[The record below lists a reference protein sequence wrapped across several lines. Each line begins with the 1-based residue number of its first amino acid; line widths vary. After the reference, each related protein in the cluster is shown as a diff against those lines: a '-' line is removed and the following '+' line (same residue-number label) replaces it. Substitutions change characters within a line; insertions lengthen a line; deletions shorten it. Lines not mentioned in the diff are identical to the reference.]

1 MSSRAPKE
9 IHEERLKMHNANV
22 ANRVQ
27 YFDPKTGSFYENLL
41 EDRPCP
47 TCKEN
52 HEHFLFFK
60 DGGRYVKC
68 TQCDIVYLNP
78 VFKDENLEKYYR
90 TNHDLQSEIVANDGD
105 FYTNIYSKGLRA
117 IERVAPKGNILDIG
131 CSAGIFL
138 DLAKEAGWKTYGV
151 ELNERE
157 ASYATAKGHTIY
169 NKFLNEVTFESPLEA
184 ICLWDVFEHLKDGEV
199 YLNDM
204 KALLAKSGVV
214 FLQIPSA
221 DSLAAKML
229 REKCNMYDGIEH
241 VNLYSCKSIEK
252 LAQKCGFEIESCETV
267 IGEIGV
273 MNNYLNYE
281 DPYFGNSTNTKT
293 FLGGLDEK
301 WLHDQKMGYKM
312 QLVLRKKG

>member
-27 YFDPKTGSFYENLL
+27 YFDPKTGAFFEDLL

-52 HEHFLFFK
+52 HEHFIFFK

-68 TQCDIVYLNP
+68 TECDMVYLNP

-90 TNHDLQSEIVANDGD
+90 TNHDLQSEIVASDGD
-105 FYTNIYSKGLRA
+105 FYTNIYSKGLHA
-117 IERVAPKGNILDIG
+117 IERATAKGDILDIG

-138 DLAKEAGWKTYGV
+138 DLAKKAGWKTFGV
-151 ELNERE
+151 ELNEKE
-157 ASYATAKGHTIY
+157 ASYAAAKGHTIY
-169 NKFLNEVTFESPLEA
+169 NKFLSEVTFEAPLDA
-184 ICLWDVFEHLKDGEV
+184 ICLWDVFEHLKDGEA
-199 YLNDM
+199 YLNEM
-204 KALLAKSGVV
+204 KTLLTKNGVV

-241 VNLYSCKSIEK
+241 VNLYSYKSIEK
-252 LAQKCGFEIESCETV
+252 LALKCGFEIESCETV

>member
-1 MSSRAPKE
+1 MQQKTPKE
-9 IHEERLKMHNANV
+9 ISTARLHMYYATIENLKKYFQPNSNTFYEYLLEERI
-22 ANRVQ
+22 
-27 YFDPKTGSFYENLL
+27 
-41 EDRPCP
+41 CP

-68 TQCDIVYLNP
+68 TQCDMIYLNP
-78 VFKDENLEKYYR
+78 VFKDEYLEKHYR
-90 TNHDLQSEIVANDGD
+90 TNHDKQSQVVLNDSE
-105 FYTNIYSKGLRA
+105 FYTTIYSKGLHA
-117 IERVAPKGNILDIG
+117 IERVVPKGHILDIG

-138 DLAKEAGWKTYGV
+138 DIAKNAGWKTYGV
-151 ELNERE
+151 ELNEKE
-157 ASYATAKGHTIY
+157 ASYASAKGHTIY
-169 NKFLNEVTFESPLEA
+169 NKFLSEVSFEMPLEA
-184 ICLWDVFEHLKDGEV
+184 ICLWDVFEHLKDGEA
-199 YLNDM
+199 YLKEM
-204 KALLAKSGVV
+204 RALLSNTGVV

-229 REKCNMYDGIEH
+229 QEKCNMYDGIEH
-241 VNLYSCKSIEK
+241 VNLYSYKSIEK
-252 LAQKCGFEIESCETV
+252 LAHKCGFEIESCETV

-301 WLHDQKMGYKM
+301 WLHEQKMGYKM